1 MSFQHRKRKGNNAIN
16 LQAVVPK
23 HIPVAKQATRV
34 DRKCVA
40 SHQVI
45 NITVF
50 HQHSTDDDDDSDLLP
65 RGRVG
70 TQQSG
75 SPPLYRVIHGVLLT
89 GSYII
94 GQGVRSGI
102 LVLWVVSSGW
112 VQAALLLDG
121 QRQKI
126 QFTYHTN
133 RLCLQ
138 VTRVYVRGCESK
150 LKAWC
155 TCSNLIMADRCL
167 ARLCSTRLSFECRR
181 CLFFD

>member
-75 SPPLYRVIHGVLLT
+75 SPPLYRSIHE
-89 GSYII
+89 GSYRIVYKWS
-94 GQGVRSGI
+94 GGEVRGSSPLGC
-102 LVLWVVSSGW
+102 VFWVVCRGFNIVLPS
-112 VQAALLLDG
+112 L
-121 QRQKI
+121 QR
-126 QFTYHTN
+126 
-133 RLCLQ
+133 
-138 VTRVYVRGCESK
+138 
-150 LKAWC
+150 
-155 TCSNLIMADRCL
+155 
-167 ARLCSTRLSFECRR
+167 ST
-181 CLFFD
+181 